1 MSKLLIFQHTGP
13 ATDAIIKEEGVEEGN
28 TNDKVPQIDLPCENS
43 ETPGNQLTE
52 PLITLQEVNNNC
64 FLQVPVETLQEDSVP
79 ILDEAPPSTI
89 QKPVD
94 EDSQSDKTSN
104 LSSNSQKTIS
114 DGSMLTNCSAD
125 DNKSKSKSANPNRK
139 NTNPLIR
146 SHTAKTVIST
156 PSNQPIIPK
165 QLKQPVTERE
175 REQGGDYLIEIC
187 GRYLNVYGA
196 GAIKF
201 IDRQWNIQKANDV
214 HTFKFSYVNFNSI
227 ATVLNR
233 IKVRFPNVENFV
245 FRETNITNLGQLNA
259 LAEIQGIS
267 SLVIDPEGNLICTKK
282 WRLYAIYRLSH
293 WGIKTI
299 NGEEVTPEEIEEAQA
314 AYTGLSDL
322 VLWSLPDSL
331 LEPLLARLRLDENFS
346 ASKLT
351 PKQWLMD
358 ADQSL
363 KAVVG
368 KEALQC
374 KKLMAAP
381 DESVIRLK
389 GRNYFAT
396 MMENTCNAVE
406 KLQKLEALWP
416 NMLVEMVTNT
426 LLDYAQVDVYV
437 KNLMTELMK
446 GPPEVGPKFH

>member
-79 ILDEAPPSTI
+79 ILDEAPTSTI

>member
-1 MSKLLIFQHTGP
+1 M
-13 ATDAIIKEEGVEEGN
+13 KEEVDVVEVN
-28 TNDKVPQIDLPCENS
+28 TDNKVPQLELPCDISS
-43 ETPGNQLTE
+43 ETNNNDPTE
-52 PLITLQEVNNNC
+52 PLIALHEENVDS
-64 FLQVPVETLQEDSVP
+64 FLQVPPETLQEDPVP
-79 ILDEAPPSTI
+79 MPDQPTIPSI
-89 QKPVD
+89 QKTSD
-94 EDSQSDKTSN
+94 EDSDKTSN

-125 DNKSKSKSANPNRK
+125 DSKLKSKSANSNRK
-139 NTNPLIR
+139 NTTPLIR
-146 SHTAKTVIST
+146 SHTAKTST
-156 PSNQPIIPK
+156 VFSTQPNQPTIPK

-201 IDRQWNIQKANDV
+201 IDRQWNAQKANDV

-227 ATVLNR
+227 ASILNR
-233 IKVRFPNVENFV
+233 IKARFPNVENFV

-267 SLVIDPEGNLICTKK
+267 SLVIDPEGNLICTKN

-299 NGEEVTPEEIEEAQA
+299 NGVDVTSEEIEEAQI

-331 LEPLLARLRLDENFS
+331 LEPLLARMKLDESYS

-374 KKLMAAP
+374 KKLVAGP

-389 GRNYFAT
+389 GRQYFAT
-396 MMENTCNAVE
+396 MMENTCSAVE

-437 KNLMTELMK
+437 KNLMTEVMK
-446 GPPEVGPKFH
+446 GPP

>member
-1 MSKLLIFQHTGP
+1 MSVFQP
-13 ATDAIIKEEGVEEGN
+13 TDLVPTTETVVKEEEVEKVS
-28 TNDKVPQIDLPCENS
+28 TNDNVPQLDVPCETS
-43 ETPGNQLTE
+43 ETLSIQLTE
-52 PLITLQEVNNNC
+52 PLIILQAENNNC
-64 FLQVPVETLQEDSVP
+64 FLQVPIETLQEDPVP
-79 ILDEAPPSTI
+79 EEPPISTI
-89 QKPVD
+89 QKPLD

-125 DNKSKSKSANPNRK
+125 DTKSKSKSANPNRK

-146 SHTAKTVIST
+146 SHTAKTVAS
-156 PSNQPIIPK
+156 PSNQPINPK

-267 SLVIDPEGNLICTKK
+267 SLVIDPEGNLICTKN

-299 NGEEVTPEEIEEAQA
+299 NGDDVTPEEIEEAQVT
-314 AYTGLSDL
+314 YSGLSDL

-374 KKLMAAP
+374 KKLMTAP
-381 DESVIRLK
+381 DESVIRHK
-389 GRNYFAT
+389 GRTYFAT

-437 KNLMTELMK
+437 KNLMTELLK
-446 GPPEVGPKFH
+446 GPP

>member
-1 MSKLLIFQHTGP
+1 MPT
-13 ATDAIIKEEGVEEGN
+13 
-28 TNDKVPQIDLPCENS
+28 
-43 ETPGNQLTE
+43 
-52 PLITLQEVNNNC
+52 
-64 FLQVPVETLQEDSVP
+64 ETLQEDP
-79 ILDEAPPSTI
+79 ILMPDEPQPIVSV
-89 QKPVD
+89 QKLPD
-94 EDSQSDKTSN
+94 EDSSQSDKTSN
-104 LSSNSQKTIS
+104 LSSNSQKTNS

-125 DNKSKSKSANPNRK
+125 DNKSKSKSANTNRK
-139 NTNPLIR
+139 SNNPLIR
-146 SHTAKTVIST
+146 SHTAKTVST
-156 PSNQPIIPK
+156 LSNQPIVPK
-165 QLKQPVTERE
+165 QVKQPVTERE

-187 GRYLNVYGA
+187 GRFLNVYGA

-201 IDRQWNIQKANDV
+201 IDRQWNVQKANDV

-227 ATVLNR
+227 ATILNK
-233 IKVRFPNVENFV
+233 IKARFPNVENFV
-245 FRETNITNLGQLNA
+245 FRETNINNLGQLNA

-267 SLVIDPEGNLICTKK
+267 SLVIDPEGNLICTKN

-299 NGEEVTPEEIEEAQA
+299 NGENVTPEEIEEAQV

-363 KAVVG
+363 RTVVG

-381 DESVIRLK
+381 DESVIRSK
-389 GRNYFAT
+389 GRNYFAS

-406 KLQKLEALWP
+406 KLQKLETLWP

-446 GPPEVGPKFH
+446 P